1 MPRVQMKDL
10 KQYGKALEVLSRVGG
25 TFQGVGQDEWFLL
38 VTNAQYQALVE
49 AKVVTPENGVK
60 EQPRGKNSKRKGKL

>member
-25 TFQGVGQDEWFLL
+25 TFQGVGQDERFLL
-38 VTNAQYQALVE
+38 VTNAQYAALVE
-49 AKVVTPENGVK
+49 AKVVAPENGGQ
-60 EQPRGKNSKRKGKL
+60 EPPRGKKSKRKAKL